1 MLRLLLE
8 RPVIP
13 CNFQAKAKVLS
24 RFLRRRVDS
33 FSEGIYANP
42 VIHLV
47 VDGYNLLGVRGGL
60 RGDVEA
66 RREALIRELAGYR
79 QRKGY
84 PLTVVFD
91 GWRSGQAV
99 EHGDW
104 REGIEVIY
112 SRKGETADTVIK
124 RLAEKFGSDA
134 AVVSSDREVTA
145 FARAHGS
152 TIISSGEFETRLHG
166 AGARPIARKQ
176 AADDEEEDRRAQRD
190 PKKKGNPK
198 KLPKSVR
205 EKTRQLKRF

>member
-1 MLRLLLE
+1 
-8 RPVIP
+8 V
-13 CNFQAKAKVLS
+13 
-24 RFLRRRVDS
+24 
-33 FSEGIYANP
+33 GIYANP

-91 GWRSGQAV
+91 GWRSGQPV
-99 EHGDW
+99 EHGEW
-104 REGIEVIY
+104 REGIEVVY
-112 SRKGETADTVIK
+112 SRKGETADAVIK
-124 RLAEKFGSDA
+124 RLAVKFGADA
-134 AVVSSDREVTA
+134 AVVSSDRDVTG
-145 FARAHGS
+145 FARAQGS
-152 TIISSGEFETRLHG
+152 SVITSGEFEIRLHG
-166 AGARPIARKQ
+166 SGARPIARKQ
-176 AADDEEEDRRAQRD
+176 AADDEEEERRAQRD

-205 EKTRQLKRF
+205 LKARQMKRF